1 MSLHN
6 SETEEKPENG
16 FSTEELVSAAE
27 SSALVKFIRAQG
39 ECLGIRSR

>member
-6 SETEEKPENG
+6 SETEEKPEMD
-16 FSTEELVSAAE
+16 FSAKLVSAAE
-27 SSALVKFIRAQG
+27 SSAMVKFKRAQG